1 MEVLLEK
8 LAEVMGATLHLKQGQ
23 PVTPISGIKPLDTA
37 QPGDLTFLANAIY
50 KSQMQHTRAT
60 AVVLASNDLAAC
72 PVHALVVDNP
82 LLGLARST
90 ELFDLTPK
98 ESAGFL
104 HDSVVIGQ
112 DCDIDESVG
121 IGANVVIG
129 NHVRIAKGVTIGAGC
144 VVSDYCVLGE
154 NTQLKANVTLDHH
167 VVLGKNVII
176 HSGAVIGSDGFGNVR
191 HEGRWL
197 KIPQIG
203 GVRIGD
209 DVEVGANST
218 IDRGALG
225 DTVIE
230 QGVRIDNLVQIAHNV
245 VVGAGTAIAA
255 GSGIAGSA
263 KIGKNCLIAGIV
275 GVNGHVSIADNS
287 IVTAMSGVTHSLNK
301 PGMYSGFPAYENT
314 RWRRSVARVKQLDK
328 MAKRIKALESTLKER
343 GEHS

>member
-1 MEVLLEK
+1 MEVSLEK

-23 PVTPISGIKPLDTA
+23 PVTAISGIKPLNTA
-37 QPGDLTFLANAIY
+37 QQGDLTFLANATY
-50 KSQMQHTRAT
+50 KSQMQHTKAT
-60 AVVLASNDLAAC
+60 AVVLAAEDLAAC
-72 PVHALVVDNP
+72 PTHALVVENP

-98 ESAGFL
+98 ETTGFR

-112 DCDIDESVG
+112 HCDIDKSVG
-121 IGANVVIG
+121 IAANVVIG
-129 NHVRIAKGVTIGAGC
+129 NHVTIAKGVTIGAGC

-154 NTQLKANVTLDHH
+154 NTQLRANATLDHH

-191 HEGRWL
+191 HEGHWI
-197 KIPQIG
+197 KVPQIG
-203 GVRIGD
+203 GVRIED
-209 DVEVGANST
+209 DVEIGANST

-245 VVGAGTAIAA
+245 VVGEGTAIAA

-263 KIGKNCLIAGIV
+263 KIGKNCMIAGMV
-275 GVNGHVSIADNS
+275 GVNGHVAVADHS
-287 IVTAMSGVTHSLNK
+287 VITGMSCVTHSLTQ
-301 PGMYSGFPAYENT
+301 PGLYSGFPARDNAS
-314 RWRRSVARVKQLDK
+314 WRRSVARVKQLDK
-328 MAKRIKALESTLKER
+328 MAKRITALESTLKER
-343 GEHS
+343 GENS